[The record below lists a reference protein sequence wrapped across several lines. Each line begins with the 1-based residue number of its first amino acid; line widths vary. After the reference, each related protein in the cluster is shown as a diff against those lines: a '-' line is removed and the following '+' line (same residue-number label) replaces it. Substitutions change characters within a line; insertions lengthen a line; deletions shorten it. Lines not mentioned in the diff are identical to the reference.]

1 MTEPNFISELSSA
14 AFAFRGYNVTNLG
27 KSPELLA
34 HAKYGPLLEA
44 RLVEASEICG
54 DVLDRPVDLVGRVKN
69 RVETTLDSYSED
81 LGMIVAVELAQ
92 IDMLQQFFG
101 VQFQDAQLAVGY
113 SLGELTAL
121 VACGVYPLRSAL
133 EPILSFSVDAAEL
146 GKDVQMGIVFS
157 RGPELDYEAVK
168 KLCVRIT
175 QEGQGTISISTY
187 LSPNTVLVMGQ
198 ANTVNTLK
206 SRMRAEFPREIHLRK
221 NPHRWPPM
229 HTTITR
235 QRSIPNRVAVKMAVS
250 EGGQEPPRPQLL
262 SCVTGDDGYNDYNSV
277 ELIARWVDQPQRL
290 WDIVDKMLATGVEAV
305 IHVGPEP
312 NIIPATF
319 SRLVNNIASQLSAK
333 SLSSYG
339 LRAVSHIV
347 RRHRPWLA
355 RLMSSDAALLRAPFV
370 EQVVLEDWLLEQD
383 V

>member
-1 MTEPNFISELSSA
+1 MTEPNFINELSSA

-27 KSPELLA
+27 KSPELLE
-34 HAKYGPLLEA
+34 HEKFGPLVEA
-44 RLVEASEICG
+44 RLVEASQICS
-54 DVLDRPVDLVGRVKN
+54 DVLERPVDLVSRVKN
-69 RVETTLDSYSED
+69 RLETTLDSYSDD

-92 IDMLQQFFG
+92 LDILRQFFD
-101 VQFQDAQLAVGY
+101 VKFEDAQLAVGY

-157 RGPELDYEAVK
+157 RGPELNYEAVER
-168 KLCVRIT
+168 LCVRIT
-175 QEGQGTISISTY
+175 QEGKGTISISSY

-198 ANTVNTLK
+198 AKTVNTLK
-206 SRMRAEFPREIHLRK
+206 SRIKTDFPREIHVRK

-235 QRSIPNRVAVKMAVS
+235 HKHISDRVAVKMSTS
-250 EGGQEPPRPQLL
+250 EGGQVPPRPRLL
-262 SCVTGDDGYNDYNSV
+262 SCVTGDAGYNDHNSV
-277 ELIARWVDQPQRL
+277 ELLARWVDQPQRL
-290 WDIVDKMLATGVEAV
+290 WDVVDEMLATGVESV

-319 SRLVNNIASQLSAK
+319 GRLVNNIASQLSAK

-370 EQVVLEDWLLEQD
+370 QQIILEDWLLEQT